1 MKLLFI
7 GANNP
12 EVLSMLEALGP
23 TGMFE
28 FCGFIDND
36 PEKKGRT
43 YCGLPIHGGFECLDG
58 LDPKE
63 YSFVN
68 LITRDAETR
77 FETSKFVAE
86 KGFSFC
92 NFVHPSVDLAGV
104 DLGSGNYIQRNV
116 TLQIGVKLGDN
127 VCINSGTVVS
137 HETTVG
143 SSSFIAPGVTIAGLV
158 EIGDGVLVGAGAT
171 VLPRTKLGKWSVIGA
186 GSVVVKDVAPHL
198 VVAGVPA
205 RTVRRKPQTYNDG
218 KPW

>member
-23 TGMFE
+23 TGVFD

-36 PEKKGRT
+36 PEKKAQT
-43 YCGLPIHGGFECLDG
+43 YCGLPVHGGFDCLDG
-58 LDPKE
+58 LSAKE

-77 FETSKFVAE
+77 FETSKFVADR
-86 KGFSFC
+86 GFAFC
-92 NFVHPSVDLAGV
+92 NFIHPSVDLAGIS
-104 DLGSGNYIQRNV
+104 LGTGNYIQRNV

-127 VCINSGTVVS
+127 ICINSGTVVS
-137 HETTVG
+137 HETSVG
-143 SSSFIAPGVTIAGLV
+143 SSTFIAPGVTIAGLV

-171 VLPRTKLGKWSVIGA
+171 VLPRTKLGRWSVVGA
-186 GSVVVKDVAPHL
+186 GSVVVKDVAPHI

-205 RTVRRKPQTYNDG
+205 RIIRRKSETNNNG
-218 KPW
+218 NLW